1 MKLLKSKFTWL
12 YLINILLISFL
23 LVFGGQNYSV
33 DSYSILVDGYVANIE
48 LCLSNY
54 RFFGGLLYGL
64 LSLLGHNPILNCTL
78 DICFFIPTVSAA
90 LTALA
95 LKFYGVYEKKSL
107 LSLAITDISLLISI
121 CNVWFC
127 NILSFPEC
135 IFIAAIAIILTCCAV
150 ILLINS
156 QKLLNCIF
164 ASVCMILATG
174 IFQQFIILFTIYMI
188 AYCCVV
194 LYQKET
200 NSIKEMLKIFVKPA
214 VIVLASIIVYCAITF
229 GTVAIFNINNGS
241 RANITISHIIDR
253 VLYYIKPKR
262 QHEFLRGRGYFKTEF
277 LTISYVAVVLTW
289 FICLIVRAYKKKEF
303 KKAFIAS
310 CAALFAYCSTYAL
323 YFVTI
328 AKGVRVAFTLFSVF
342 FLVSSGISV
351 LCDKKVVKGAV
362 GVLLCAVFAAN
373 AGVTISCELKQK
385 SVNDADEAWAY
396 AVLEEIDKYETEHNI
411 KVTSV
416 AYYEDS
422 HCSGNAAEFPF
433 YGDCSALQW
442 QGSREY
448 ILNAYSEY
456 KRFNRIDPQDDVF
469 NEHFADKDWDEFNAE
484 EQLFFDG
491 DTLHLC
497 CY

>member
-1 MKLLKSKFTWL
+1 MKYLKTKFLYL

-23 LVFGGQNYSV
+23 LVFGGQNYSG
-33 DSYSILVDGYVANIE
+33 DSYGILVNGYVSNIMTYMG
-48 LCLSNY
+48 SY

-64 LSLLGHNPILNCTL
+64 LGLLGHNPILNCTL

-95 LKFYGVYEKKSL
+95 LKFYGAYEKKSL

-156 QKLLNCIF
+156 QKLLNCIL

-174 IFQQFIILFTIYMI
+174 IYQQFIILFTIYMI
-188 AYCCVV
+188 TYCCVV

-214 VIVLASIIVYCAITF
+214 IIVLASIIIYGAITF
-229 GTVAIFNINNGS
+229 GTLAIFNINSDS

-253 VLYYIKPKR
+253 ILYYIKKKR

-310 CAALFAYCSTYAL
+310 CASLFAYCSTYAL

-351 LCDKKVVKGAV
+351 LCDKKIVKSAIE
-362 GVLLCAVFAAN
+362 VLLCAVFAVN
-373 AGVTISCELKQK
+373 AVVTVNDELKLK
-385 SVNDADEAWAY
+385 LTNDADEAWAY
-396 AVLEEIDKYETEHNI
+396 AVLEEINKYEAEHNI

-416 AYYEDS
+416 AFYEDS
-422 HCSGNAAEFPF
+422 NCQGNSADFP
-433 YGDCSALQW
+433 YCGAWSALQR
-442 QGSREY
+442 QDARKY
-448 ILNAYSEY
+448 ILNVYSEY
-456 KRFNRIDPQDDVF
+456 KRFSAISAQDDVF

>member
-64 LSLLGHNPILNCTL
+64 LSLLGHNPISNCTL
-78 DICFFIPTVSAA
+78 DICFFVLTVSAA
-90 LTALA
+90 FTALA
-95 LKFYGVYEKKSL
+95 LKFYGAYEKKSL
-107 LSLAITDISLLISI
+107 LSLAVTDISLLISI

-127 NILSFPEC
+127 DILSFPEC

-156 QKLLNCIF
+156 QKLLNCIL
-164 ASVCMILATG
+164 ASVCVILATG

-214 VIVLASIIVYCAITF
+214 VIVLASGVVYTLLAF
-229 GTVAIFNINNGS
+229 GFASAFKFGNNSRMNLSLGHIFEM
-241 RANITISHIIDR
+241 A
-253 VLYYIKPKR
+253 VYLLKK
-262 QHEFLRGRGYFKTEF
+262 QHSFLKGRGYFKTEF
-277 LTISYVAVVLTW
+277 LTLSYVAAVLTW

-303 KKAFIAS
+303 KKVFVSA
-310 CAALFAYCSTYAL
+310 CAVLFAYCCTYVVCLISTSSSR
-323 YFVTI
+323 
-328 AKGVRVAFTLFSVF
+328 GMFTLFSVF
-342 FLVSSGISV
+342 FLISSRILI
-351 LCDKKVVKGAV
+351 LCDKKSIVSFVAI
-362 GVLLCAVFAAN
+362 LLFAVFSAN
-373 AGVTISCELKQK
+373 AFKIVNAELTLKEI
-385 SVNDADEAWAY
+385 NDKDVVWAN
-396 AVLEEIDKYETEHNI
+396 AILDEIDNYEKKSEISVKFITFYDDANCNGNNFNSSTPKY
-411 KVTSV
+411 
-416 AYYEDS
+416 
-422 HCSGNAAEFPF
+422 AE
-433 YGDCSALQW
+433 GSAV
-442 QGSREY
+442 SNSPARKN
-448 ILNAYSEY
+448 ILNTFSY
-456 KRFNRIDPQDDVF
+456 KNRFAVIPKQDDVF
-469 NEHFADKDWDEFNAE
+469 NEHFAGKNWDEFNAE

-491 DTLHLC
+491 DTLHIC